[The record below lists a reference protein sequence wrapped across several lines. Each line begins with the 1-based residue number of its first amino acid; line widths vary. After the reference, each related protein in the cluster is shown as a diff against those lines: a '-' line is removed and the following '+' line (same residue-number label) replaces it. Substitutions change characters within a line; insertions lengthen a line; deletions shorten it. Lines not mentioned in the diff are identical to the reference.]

1 MTTYEITAPDGTVYE
16 VTAPE
21 GATQEQILA
30 YVRSQVANTAD
41 APKAPAAPAP
51 EVSGSWVDPVMQ
63 GLTFGWADELGGLGA
78 RLGQWAAGR
87 DWADTSGDAETQRQR
102 GALSAYRQDSPYLA
116 PALEFGAGLASGGPL
131 AKFAKGAYGLIGTGI
146 GSGALY
152 GAGAAEEDKASG
164 GLVGGA
170 VGGLLGGA
178 IPAVSYATRKG
189 YGAVAPFVRNIYD
202 RVAQAPT
209 TRAGQVLADD
219 LASAGVTP
227 AKLRARQRQLGPQAT
242 LAEVAAP
249 AGTALGQG
257 VIQADKTGAARMM
270 AERQFGSRV
279 PGMNQRIRG
288 AIQRTTGVS
297 GRLLDELD
305 TIKARQAQQAEQ
317 AYGVVYQQDIVP
329 DDELVRIM
337 NRPSVKKAIPK
348 AIAGAKDADRSLP
361 TLEKIVMQGDD
372 WQVSR
377 EAIPDMEALDH
388 IKRTMDE
395 MVTAAY
401 RRGDD
406 NARNIRLA
414 RDALR
419 NKLDKMNPAYAQ
431 ARALYAGDAA
441 LEDALMQGEKI
452 LTSKT
457 REVTEAVRGMGSSE
471 REAFL
476 KGAVEAIREKAGR
489 ARSGDMSGFRFLEQ
503 DNTLEKL
510 REVFPPGREGDRAL
524 ALLKR
529 EIGKERALKQ
539 AYTDLTGGSQ
549 TALRQQA
556 GERLASGRPTS
567 AEVVMRPGSAGVD
580 ALVGKFLDALGKERQ
595 ATVDNLAK
603 ILFTPGN
610 VDQAI
615 ALMEQRGVPQQVIRK
630 YVNAFSR
637 GATALSGPAGG
648 LAGNSMQ

>member
-1 MTTYEITAPDGTVYE
+1 MAIYEVISPDGVVYE
-16 VTAPE
+16 VNAPE
-21 GATQEQILA
+21 GASEDQILA
-30 YVRSQVANTAD
+30 YAKAQINNTQKTTTK
-41 APKAPAAPAP
+41 PEQKA
-51 EVSGSWVDPVMQ
+51 SGSWIDPVMQ

-78 RLGQWAAGR
+78 RLGQWAGGR
-87 DWADTSGDAETQRQR
+87 NWNETSGSAETQRQR
-102 GALSAYRQDSPYLA
+102 DALSAYREESPYAA
-116 PALEFGAGLASGGPL
+116 PALEFASGMMSGGPL
-131 AKFAKGAYGLIGTGI
+131 AKFAKGAAGLIGTGI

-152 GAGAAEEDKASG
+152 GAGATDGDKASG
-164 GLVGGA
+164 ALVGGS

-178 IPAVSYATRKG
+178 VPAAAYGVRKG
-189 YGAVAPFVRNIYD
+189 YGVIAPLIKNLYN
-202 RVAQAPT
+202 RVAQTPT
-209 TRAGQVLADD
+209 TRAGQVLAED
-219 LASAGVTP
+219 LATAGITP

-242 LAEVAAP
+242 VAEAADP
-249 AGTALGQG
+249 AGITLGQG
-257 VIQADKTGAARMM
+257 VIQADKTGAARLM
-270 AERQFGSRV
+270 AEREFGNRV

-288 AIQRTTGVS
+288 AAQRATGVT

-305 TIKARQAQQAEQ
+305 VIKARQSAQAEQ
-317 AYGVVYQQDIVP
+317 AYRQVYQQDIVP

-348 AIAGAKDADRSLP
+348 AIAGAKDAERTLP

-372 WQVSR
+372 WQISR

-388 IKRTMDE
+388 IKRTMDD

-406 NARNIRLA
+406 NARNMRLA

-419 NKLDKMNPAYAQ
+419 NKLDKMNPAYAN

-441 LEDALMQGEKI
+441 LEDALLQGEKI
-452 LTSKT
+452 FTSKT
-457 REVTEAVRGMGSSE
+457 REVAEAVRGMGNSE

-476 KGAVEAIREKAGR
+476 KGAVEAIREKVGR
-489 ARSGDMSGFRFLEQ
+489 SRSGDMSGFRFLEQ

-510 REVFPPGREGDRAL
+510 RTVFPPGRDGDRAL
-524 ALLKR
+524 ALLRR
-529 EIGKERALKQ
+529 EIAKERTLKQ
-539 AYTDLTGGSQ
+539 AYTDLTKGSQ

-580 ALVGKFLDALGKERQ
+580 ALVGKFLDAIGKEKQ
-595 ATVDNLAK
+595 ATVDELAK

-648 LAGNSMQ
+648 VAGGTMQ